1 MASPPGRDII
11 VVAASAGGLMPLRA
25 FLAGLP
31 ADLPASVLV
40 VLHIPAT
47 GGQALPGILD
57 RSGPLAAGSAQ
68 DGEMLTHGR
77 VYVAPADRH
86 VLVVNGS
93 IQLSQ
98 EPRQNGV
105 RPAADPMFRSAA
117 LYGGPRVLAVV
128 LSGTLDDAARGCGAV
143 EQHGGR
149 VLVQDPAEAA
159 YPGMPGQ
166 RPGRYPARGRAA
178 RYGPGPAG
186 QPAGHRDQAGHPR
199 ARPSG
204 DRQRTLRGVTSPDL
218 KPDFDELL
226 RMLKDT
232 RGFDFSGYK
241 PSTLQRRIHR
251 RMTALDLPTFGE
263 YRDYLELQPEE
274 FTELFNSMLINV
286 TGFFRDP
293 AAWQTLSDVVLP
305 EMLSAKGP
313 RTPIRVWS
321 AGCATGEEAYTLA
334 MVLVE
339 ALGPEQFRERVKIY
353 ATDLDEDALQ
363 YARYGTY
370 DAQALDDVPEVLRGN
385 LFRAGRRPVLVP
397 ARPPPAGDLRP

>member
-1 MASPPGRDII
+1 M
-11 VVAASAGGLMPLRA
+11 
-25 FLAGLP
+25 
-31 ADLPASVLV
+31 
-40 VLHIPAT
+40 
-47 GGQALPGILD
+47 
-57 RSGPLAAGSAQ
+57 
-68 DGEMLTHGR
+68 
-77 VYVAPADRH
+77 
-86 VLVVNGS
+86 
-93 IQLSQ
+93 
-98 EPRQNGV
+98 
-105 RPAADPMFRSAA
+105 
-117 LYGGPRVLAVV
+117 
-128 LSGTLDDAARGCGAV
+128 
-143 EQHGGR
+143 
-149 VLVQDPAEAA
+149 
-159 YPGMPGQ
+159 
-166 RPGRYPARGRAA
+166 
-178 RYGPGPAG
+178 
-186 QPAGHRDQAGHPR
+186 
-199 ARPSG
+199 
-204 DRQRTLRGVTSPDL
+204 TSPDL

-241 PSTLQRRIHR
+241 PSTLQRRIQR

-293 AAWQTLSDVVLP
+293 AAWQALSDVVLP

-370 DAQALDDVPEVLRGN
+370 DAQALDDVPEVLRGTYFEPADTRFSFRRDLRRQVIFGRN
-385 LFRAGRRPVLVP
+385 DLTHDAPISRVDLLVSRNTLMYFNADTQASITRRFHFALSYPGYLFLGKAEMLLDHADHFQAIDLRKRLFRKLPSGSGPRAPGEPGSWA
-397 ARPPPAGDLRP
+397 ARPAPGSRYPGSWRRRHWRPRRSRSWLPTCPGT